1 MQNKSYRENRLIG
14 MNITFRQMRYF
25 LAVAEAR
32 SISGGSAVIR
42 ISQSA
47 VTDAIRFLEAEIG
60 HALFIRH
67 AKGVTLTREGQ
78 QFLRQ
83 ARKVMAAMADLR
95 NGIGS
100 GGPQIEGKLLIG
112 TTPVVTGYFLS
123 DLLARY
129 RQAFPEVKISVVENR
144 TDFIEHMLI
153 NGELDLAVLIVPG
166 LTRPEALDHEVLLR
180 SEMRVWMA
188 PGHRFADNDA
198 ISLADL
204 AGEPL
209 VVLARDELTSA
220 SANIWSGQQFQ
231 AQAAYRSSSV
241 EAVRGLVATNGGV
254 AILPDI
260 VYRPWSLEGDRIL
273 AKRTREDLPTVDIA
287 LVWRR
292 LTHHSEAAAMF
303 MEKSRSTR
311 GLR

>member
-1 MQNKSYRENRLIG
+1 

-25 LAVAEAR
+25 MAVAEAR

-60 HALFIRH
+60 HPLFIRH

-83 ARKVMAAMADLR
+83 TRKVMAAMADLR
-95 NGIGS
+95 SGIGS
-100 GGPQIEGKLLIG
+100 GGPQIGGSLLIG

-129 RQAFPEVKISVVENR
+129 RQAFPDVRISVVENR
-144 TDFIEHMLI
+144 TDYIEHMLV

-188 PGHRFADNDA
+188 PGHRFAENDT

-209 VVLARDELTSA
+209 VVLARDELASA
-220 SANIWSGQQFQ
+220 SANVWNGQQFQ

-254 AILPDI
+254 AILPDL

-273 AKRTREDLPTVDIA
+273 AKHTREHLQTVDIA

-292 LTHHSEAAAMF
+292 LTHHSEPAAMF
-303 MEKSRSTR
+303 VEKARSTR
-311 GLR
+311 AQR